1 MKTEHKQMS
10 NDIVNAPGTQSAVPR
25 ASCSKQVLSKKFPR
39 PTKENI
45 LVCPVG
51 GVGRIGMNWTLY
63 GYDGKWILVD
73 AGSMFAP
80 KHVEGV
86 EAIYPDPESFA
97 RILPD
102 IEALVVTHAHEDHIG
117 AIHRL
122 FPRMKCPIYAT
133 PYAAE
138 VIGAR
143 LKEKKSGKF
152 ASIIKFQPGRGVEIG
167 PFKIQTIRMTHSAPE
182 CVSLAISTGA
192 GTVFHSGDWK
202 FDPDPVIG
210 KPTDFA
216 ALKRV
221 GRANVRAM
229 VCDSTNA
236 HLVGE
241 TTSES
246 DVAKGMEAVCRDT
259 KGLVVVSIFS
269 SNIARLSS
277 IANAATK
284 AGRKVALAGFSLI
297 RNAEAAHTA
306 GLLKNTPE
314 LITDLYKL
322 KDHKRDK
329 IVLICTGTQGEANAA
344 LARLAH
350 GDDKRLPD
358 LMRGDAIVHS
368 ARIIPGNEIEV
379 GEIFSKIQ
387 HHGAT
392 IHQRE
397 YKGLPLHV
405 TGHATGNE
413 IAEMYDMIRPRFA
426 IPVHGKAQH
435 LEAHAK
441 IALEAG
447 VRDVAEPGEGIVYM
461 VSRRS
466 LQPVARVPIL
476 LEAHLKSEQGFVTAR
491 WDPINEKV
499 IEKRKVP
506 VGVIRKYKK
515 RRQNSSFR
523 TKNSRL
529 AA

>member
-1 MKTEHKQMS
+1 MKKEHNPMPQGVEGVS
-10 NDIVNAPGTQSAVPR
+10 RTHNAVPEAPR
-25 ASCSKQVLSKKFPR
+25 GRPVLSKRFP
-39 PTKENI
+39 PPGKNNI

-80 KHVEGV
+80 RHVEGV
-86 EAIYPDPESFA
+86 DAIYPDPESFA
-97 RILPD
+97 EIIQD

-122 FPRMKCPIYAT
+122 WPKMGCPIYAT
-133 PYAAE
+133 SYASE

-143 LKEKKSGKF
+143 LREKERYSKERSTIHKF
-152 ASIIKFQPGRGVEIG
+152 RPGRTLEIG

-202 FDPDPVIG
+202 FDPNPVIG
-210 KPTDFA
+210 PATDFA

-221 GRANVRAM
+221 GKAGVRAM

-236 HLVGE
+236 HRTGE
-241 TTSES
+241 TTSEA

-259 KGLVVVSIFS
+259 EGLVVVSIFS

-277 IANAATK
+277 IANAAKK

-297 RNAEAAHTA
+297 RNAEAARTS
-306 GLLKNTPE
+306 GLLKNTPD
-314 LITDLYKL
+314 LITDLFKL

-344 LARLAH
+344 LGRLAH
-350 GDDKRLPD
+350 GDDDRLPD
-358 LMRGDAIVHS
+358 LMPGDAIVHS
-368 ARIIPGNEIEV
+368 ARIIPGNETDVE
-379 GEIFSKIQ
+379 EIFAMIQ
-387 HHGAT
+387 YHGAT
-392 IHQRE
+392 ILQEE
-397 YKGLPLHV
+397 YNGLPLHV

-413 IAEMYDMIRPRFA
+413 IAEMYSIIRPRFS
-426 IPVHGKAQH
+426 IPVHGESEH

-441 IALEAG
+441 IAFDAG
-447 VRDVAEPGEGIVYM
+447 VRDVAEPGEGIVYQ
-461 VSRRS
+461 VNRRS

-476 LEAHLKSEQGFVTAR
+476 LEAHLKSERGFQTAP
-491 WDPINEKV
+491 WDPVNEKV
-499 IEKRKVP
+499 VEKRRTVE
-506 VGVIRKYKK
+506 VVHK
-515 RRQNSSFR
+515 RRKQHNSFKSPH
-523 TKNSRL
+523 SRRW